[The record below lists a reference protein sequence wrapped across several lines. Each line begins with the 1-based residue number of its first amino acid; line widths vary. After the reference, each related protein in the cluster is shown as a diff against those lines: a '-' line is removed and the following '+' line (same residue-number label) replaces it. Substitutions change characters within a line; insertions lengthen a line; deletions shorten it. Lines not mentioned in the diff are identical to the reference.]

1 MMYYIVLVFIL
12 FVSIQGYFRIAMR
25 YGITDHSLDSF
36 RNQYLVIRGAGIIF
50 PLSVFIWWVCFHPS
64 ADYFLLA
71 LFLVTGVSFVDD
83 IVTVAPQIRLVVHF
97 VAAVML
103 FHSWPVLGAHH
114 IFLAIL
120 VYLSI
125 AAWLNAFNFMDGING
140 LAGSYSIVSFASFL
154 LINSDLTLLDN
165 RLLCSVLV
173 AAFLFT
179 FYNFRGQARCFAG
192 DVGSISM
199 ALILAYV
206 MLQLLIRT
214 EHIPF
219 LLFFLLFALDVFY
232 TLVHRLLRRENIFE
246 PHRFHVYQLLTY
258 SLHNSP
264 LKVSAGIA
272 VLQLMLNGLV
282 WLNYSYRFL
291 SGPIFFL
298 LVLLLSSGGYLWL
311 RIRLLDKI
319 ARLQTRNG

>member
-1 MMYYIVLVFIL
+1 MYYIVLVFIL
-12 FVSIQGYFRIAMR
+12 FVGIQGYFRIAMR
-25 YGITDHSLDSF
+25 CGITDHSLDSF
-36 RNQYLVIRGAGIIF
+36 RNQHLVIRGAGIIF
-50 PLSVFIWWVCFHPS
+50 PLSVFTWWVYFQPP

-71 LFLVTGVSFVDD
+71 LFLVTIVSFVDD
-83 IVTVAPQIRLVVHF
+83 IVTVAPQIRLAVHF
-97 VAAVML
+97 VAAVIL
-103 FHSWPVLGAHH
+103 FHSWPVLETHH

-140 LAGSYSIVSFASFL
+140 LAGLYSIVAFASFL
-154 LINSDLTLLDN
+154 LINRDLVLFDN
-165 RLLCSVLV
+165 RLLCSVLM
-173 AAFLFT
+173 ATLLFT

-206 MLQLLIRT
+206 MLYLLIRT

-232 TLVHRLLRRENIFE
+232 TLIHRLLRRENIFE

-258 SLHNSP
+258 SLHISP

-272 VLQLMLNGLV
+272 MLQLMLNVLV

-291 SGPIFFL
+291 SGPVFFL
-298 LVLLLSSGGYLWL
+298 LVLLLGSGAYLWL

-319 ARLQTRNG
+319 ARLQTGNS